1 MSPKGLFEP
10 TGPEIDQAFSLI
22 SSWPEYAESPL
33 VCARGLAET
42 LGVGSVWIKDES
54 KRFGLGGV
62 KALGAPYGLKKQL
75 LQLGLEPGS
84 EECRAYVAV
93 AATDGNH
100 GLAVVWAA
108 GKFNCRAKIFVGQ
121 DVDPARM
128 RRIVD
133 CGGELV
139 TVAGTYD
146 DAVLAA
152 EEYAQADHV
161 LLITDTDYRGDLV
174 VTRDIMA
181 GYAVLGVEC
190 ARQLQNQGAEIDK
203 IYLQCGVGG
212 MAAGCAI
219 GYWHQSG
226 IKPNVC
232 SVEPVTAAC
241 VKASIE
247 KGAPTRVPGK
257 LLTRMVGLSCGYP
270 SLPALKI
277 LQDVCFDNI
286 AIDDDCA
293 KNAQNALMIGVNGDD
308 PVDTWDT
315 GISGI
320 AGLWHVAH
328 DPDLRSKH
336 GLDAT
341 SRILVVNSEGAIPS
355 EYL

>member
-1 MSPKGLFEP
+1 MSPKDTFEP
-10 TGPEIDQAFSLI
+10 TGAEIAQAFSLI
-22 SSWPEYAESPL
+22 SSWPEYGESPL
-33 VCARGLAET
+33 ICAQGLAKE
-42 LGVGSVWIKDES
+42 LGVRTIWIKDES

-75 LQLGLEPGS
+75 LQQGLEPGS
-84 EECRAYVAV
+84 AACNAFIAV

-108 GKFNCRAKIFVGQ
+108 RKFNCRARIFVGQ

-139 TVAGTYD
+139 TINGTYD

-152 EEYAQADHV
+152 EEYARADHV
-161 LLITDTDYRGDLV
+161 LLITDTDYHGDLV

-190 ARQLQNQGAEIDK
+190 ARQLRAFGADIDK
-203 IYLQCGVGG
+203 FYLQCGVGG

-219 GYWHQSG
+219 GFWHESG
-226 IKPNVC
+226 TKPQVC
-232 SVEPVTAAC
+232 SVEPETAAC

-247 KGAPTRVPGK
+247 NGRPTRVPGK

-270 SLPALKI
+270 SLPALRI
-277 LQDVCFDNI
+277 LEDVCFDSI
-286 AIDDDCA
+286 AIDDACA
-293 KNAQNALMIGVNGDD
+293 KEAQDALMSGIGGDD

-315 GISGI
+315 GISGL
-320 AGLWHVAH
+320 AGLWHVAR
-328 DPDLRSKH
+328 DPELRRKH
-336 GLDAT
+336 GLDAD
-341 SRILVVNSEGAIPS
+341 SRILVVNSEGRIPP